1 MVKELRTPQTVAKVK
16 RARKQDWLG
25 TFLILLPMVGFVV
38 FNLFPIVLCLIT
50 SFNHLIGIDISNMT
64 WVGLE
69 NYKRIFEMSDFKH
82 AVKNTLLYAA
92 IVTPLETIMC
102 VFFAHLISKKFP
114 GSKIARIILF
124 LPQVCSS
131 VAVVFVFQWIF
142 QEDFGVLNSVLA
154 SIVGENFENLK
165 FFTDEKWYRVAV
177 LVMSLWLRG
186 TNVIVLDSAF
196 ANVDKS
202 LLEAARMDGASE
214 FKVFWKVTFPSITP
228 AIFYVFTMYLISAL
242 QEQSIMMW
250 FTPTNP
256 YGPNAA
262 GITLTLLVYLC
273 AFGDKLATYG
283 MGISCAISWV
293 TAIIIMIITR
303 LNFYASKFWVH
314 YEC

>member
-1 MVKELRTPQTVAKVK
+1 MEKEVRTPQLVAKLK
-16 RARKQDWLG
+16 KARKQDWLG
-25 TFLILLPMVGFVV
+25 TLMILLPMAGFLI
-38 FNLFPIVLCLIT
+38 FSLFPIVLCFIT

-64 WVGLE
+64 WVGFE
-69 NYKRIFEMSDFKH
+69 NYIRVFEMNDFRL
-82 AVKNTLLYAA
+82 AVRNTLVYTLICA
-92 IVTPLETIMC
+92 PLETIMC
-102 VFFAHLISKKFP
+102 VFFAALIAKKFP

-131 VAVVFVFQWIF
+131 VAIVFVFQWIF
-142 QEDFGVLNSVLA
+142 QEDFGVINSILNPIL
-154 SIVGENFENLK
+154 GENLK
-165 FFTDEKWYRVAV
+165 FFTDAKWYRVAV
-177 LVMSLWLRG
+177 LVMSLWLKG

-242 QEQSIMMW
+242 QEQSIMMF

-256 YGPNAA
+256 YGPEGA
-262 GITLTLLVYLC
+262 GITLTLLIYLC
-273 AFGDKLATYG
+273 AFGDKVATYG
-283 MGISCAISWV
+283 MGVSCAISWI
-293 TAIIIMIITR
+293 TALIIVIITR
-303 LNFYASKFWVH
+303 LNFYGSKFWVH